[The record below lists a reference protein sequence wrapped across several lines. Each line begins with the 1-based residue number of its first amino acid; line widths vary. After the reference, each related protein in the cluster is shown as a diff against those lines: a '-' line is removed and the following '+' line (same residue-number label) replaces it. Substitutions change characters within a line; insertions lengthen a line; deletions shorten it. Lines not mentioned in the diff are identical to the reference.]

1 MFGLYALCLL
11 LPFNGVLTYSVE
23 AFIQTNGG
31 LRSVVSEH
39 FEIEHL
45 QKRSI
50 STNFGPDSTYSSQN
64 GLTCYVCRPGF
75 YRKSDCTSNG
85 TTAVCERC
93 PDGQYSSMYNIALS
107 CARCSSYC
115 VDANAAIYSTCNS
128 TSDLTCRCK
137 DGFYNHSKG
146 GGEWMC
152 VNYKEC
158 PPGEEVDVP
167 GNFYSDTTCKPCSP
181 GTYSSRPSLQK
192 CEPCRTCTPDQ
203 SVKTNCELTANTV
216 CESKSDSSVLKI
228 VIPIVVIV
236 VVVGPS
242 IVVIFLWRTNRLK
255 QWLCSNDENSL
266 TTSGAVTTE
275 NHIQQHTVLLQMSV
289 IRDEEEETPNNNENP
304 KKLWSNVFRKI
315 AKEINIDEWKSV
327 IRNLLSH
334 HVEVTAA
341 ERKIK
346 EICDHDF
353 CKDGVVEHIYQ
364 CLLSWSQLC
373 DQPFLDEIISAL
385 EADNMLSLAD
395 ELQKIFPSLLKDH
408 TFNVEMD
415 RDQD

>member
-1 MFGLYALCLL
+1 M
-11 LPFNGVLTYSVE
+11 
-23 AFIQTNGG
+23 
-31 LRSVVSEH
+31 
-39 FEIEHL
+39 
-45 QKRSI
+45 
-50 STNFGPDSTYSSQN
+50 
-64 GLTCYVCRPGF
+64 
-75 YRKSDCTSNG
+75 
-85 TTAVCERC
+85 
-93 PDGQYSSMYNIALS
+93 
-107 CARCSSYC
+107 
-115 VDANAAIYSTCNS
+115 
-128 TSDLTCRCK
+128 
-137 DGFYNHSKG
+137 
-146 GGEWMC
+146 
-152 VNYKEC
+152 
-158 PPGEEVDVP
+158 
-167 GNFYSDTTCKPCSP
+167 
-181 GTYSSRPSLQK
+181 
-192 CEPCRTCTPDQ
+192 
-203 SVKTNCELTANTV
+203 
-216 CESKSDSSVLKI
+216 
-228 VIPIVVIV
+228 IPIVVIV

-275 NHIQQHTVLLQMSV
+275 NQVQQHRVLLPMSV
-289 IRDEEEETPNNNENP
+289 IIDEEEETPNNNENP
-304 KKLWSNVFRKI
+304 KKLWSKVFRKI